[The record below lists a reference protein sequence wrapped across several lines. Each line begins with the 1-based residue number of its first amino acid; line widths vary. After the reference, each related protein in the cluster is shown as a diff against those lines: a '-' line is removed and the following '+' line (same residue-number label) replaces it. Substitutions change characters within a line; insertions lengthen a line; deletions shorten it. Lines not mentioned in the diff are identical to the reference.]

1 MKTLPPQ
8 TIGMKWFP
16 KREGMAMG
24 IVVGGFGFGAF
35 VFNQVS
41 CMEKGHTDTELCQM
55 IGPRLRGRT
64 SDRTSGELMQP
75 REYYF
80 SDLRTV

>member
-1 MKTLPPQ
+1 MSKFDNASSIPQ

-35 VFNQVS
+35 VFNQV
-41 CMEKGHTDTELCQM
+41 CEE
-55 IGPRLRGRT
+55 
-64 SDRTSGELMQP
+64 
-75 REYYF
+75 
-80 SDLRTV
+80 

>member
-1 MKTLPPQ
+1 MKTQ

-35 VFNQVS
+35 VFNQVC
-41 CMEKGHTDTELCQM
+41 CMEEEEE
-55 IGPRLRGRT
+55 GRP
-64 SDRTSGELMQP
+64 QNIWP
-75 REYYF
+75 
-80 SDLRTV
+80 

>member
-35 VFNQVS
+35 VFNQVC
-41 CMEKGHTDTELCQM
+41 CMEEEEEE
-55 IGPRLRGRT
+55 GRP
-64 SDRTSGELMQP
+64 QNVWP
-75 REYYF
+75 
-80 SDLRTV
+80 

>member
-1 MKTLPPQ
+1 
-8 TIGMKWFP
+8 MKWFP

-41 CMEKGHTDTELCQM
+41 KEYLLFHYLL
-55 IGPRLRGRT
+55 ISL
-64 SDRTSGELMQP
+64 SDA
-75 REYYF
+75 
-80 SDLRTV
+80 D